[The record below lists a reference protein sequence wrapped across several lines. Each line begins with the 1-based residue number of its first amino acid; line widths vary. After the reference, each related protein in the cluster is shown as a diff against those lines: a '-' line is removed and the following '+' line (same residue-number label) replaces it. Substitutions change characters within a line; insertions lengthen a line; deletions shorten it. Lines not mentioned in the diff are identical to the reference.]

1 MKLPFAVTDYQSSAH
16 SRKQVSAFVLLGA
29 FFAAVF
35 PATSQTIQVSKENR
49 TIAITTS
56 DSAQAPA
63 DVAVVTVG
71 FTSYGSDQDSTYTD
85 ASRISNAII
94 KALND
99 AGVKPDSIESAAQSL
114 SGIDDSDKPRYA
126 KGIRFQFSQSWRVT
140 VPATDAANILHIAIT
155 AGANDSGNIQW
166 KLASEDTLEAEAAQ
180 KALAHAQQIAARMA
194 KGLNAKLGPLVY
206 ASNQT
211 PPRTIFDRAML
222 YTNSASV
229 AAQKINLKPLALSPE
244 KIEKS
249 ATVYAVFAI
258 E

>member
-1 MKLPFAVTDYQSSAH
+1 MKLLNLSAI
-16 SRKQVSAFVLLGA
+16 VLSTAL
-29 FFAAVF
+29 AAT
-35 PATSQTIQVSKENR
+35 ATAQTIQVNKDNR

-56 DSAQAPA
+56 DEAEAVA
-63 DVAVVTVG
+63 DIAVVTVG
-71 FTSYGSDQDSTYTD
+71 FNSFGTDQDQTYAD

-94 KALND
+94 KALRD
-99 AGVKPDSIESAAQSL
+99 AGIKADSIESGSQNL
-114 SGIDDSDKPRYA
+114 SAIDDNDKPRYA
-126 KGIRFQFSQSWRVT
+126 KGIRFQFSQSWHVT
-140 VPATDAANILHIAIT
+140 VAAKDAADTLHVAIT
-155 AGANDSGNIQW
+155 AGANDSGGIQW
-166 KLASEDTLEAEAAQ
+166 KLANDDALEAEAAQ

-211 PPRTIFDRAML
+211 PPRTLFGGMML
-222 YTNSASV
+222 NTESASV
-229 AAQKINLKPLALSPE
+229 SASRINLKPIAISPD

>member
-1 MKLPFAVTDYQSSAH
+1 MSPRKILHLPAFALAAAILTTATP
-16 SRKQVSAFVLLGA
+16 AF
-29 FFAAVF
+29 
-35 PATSQTIQVSKENR
+35 SQTPTIQVNRDNR

-56 DSAQAPA
+56 DQAEASA

-71 FTSYGSDQDSTYTD
+71 FTAYGADQDSTYAD
-85 ASRISNAII
+85 GSRISNAIM
-94 KALND
+94 KSLTDN
-99 AGVKPDSIESAAQSL
+99 GVKADSIESASQNLNA
-114 SGIDDSDKPRYA
+114 IEDSDKPRYA
-126 KGIRFQFSQSWRVT
+126 KGLRFAFSQSWRVT
-140 VPATDAANILHIAIT
+140 VAAKDAATILHFAIT
-155 AGANDSGNIQW
+155 SGANDSGGIQW
-166 KLASEDTLEAEAAQ
+166 KLANDDALEAEAAQ

-211 PPRTIFDRAML
+211 PPRTFFPGVLNTENASL
-222 YTNSASV
+222 SSAR
-229 AAQKINLKPLALSPE
+229 INLKPLAISPE

>member
-1 MKLPFAVTDYQSSAH
+1 MKHLNLSAIIL
-16 SRKQVSAFVLLGA
+16 STAL
-29 FFAAVF
+29 AAT
-35 PATSQTIQVSKENR
+35 AAAQTIQVNKDNR

-56 DSAQAPA
+56 DQAEAVA
-63 DVAVVTVG
+63 DIAVVTVG
-71 FTSYGSDQDSTYTD
+71 FTSFGADQDQTYAD

-94 KALND
+94 KALRD
-99 AGVKPDSIESAAQSL
+99 AGIKADSIESASQNL
-114 SGIDDSDKPRYA
+114 SAIDDNDKPRYA
-126 KGIRFQFSQSWRVT
+126 KGIRFQFSQSWHVT
-140 VPATDAANILHIAIT
+140 VAAKDAADTLHVAIT
-155 AGANDSGNIQW
+155 AGANDSGGIEW
-166 KLASEDTLEAEAAQ
+166 KLANDDALEAEAAQ

-211 PPRTIFDRAML
+211 PPRTIFGGMML
-222 YTNSASV
+222 NTESASV
-229 AAQKINLKPLALSPE
+229 SASRINLKPIAISPD

>member
-1 MKLPFAVTDYQSSAH
+1 MKVLNLSIVAIAAAIFTGVASA
-16 SRKQVSAFVLLGA
+16 
-29 FFAAVF
+29 
-35 PATSQTIQVSKENR
+35 QTIQVNKENR

-56 DSAQAPA
+56 DQADAPA

-71 FTSYGSDQDSTYTD
+71 FTTYGTDQDSTYAD
-85 ASRISNAII
+85 SSRTSNSIM
-94 KALND
+94 KSLND
-99 AGVKPDSIESAAQSL
+99 NGVKADSIESASQNLNA
-114 SGIDDSDKPRYA
+114 IEDSDKPRYA
-126 KGIRFQFSQSWRVT
+126 KGLRFTFSQSWRVT
-140 VPATDAANILHIAIT
+140 VAAKDAATVLHLAIT
-155 AGANDSGNIQW
+155 AGANDSGGIQW
-166 KLASEDTLEAEAAQ
+166 KLANDDALEAEAAQ

-211 PPRTIFDRAML
+211 PPRTFFPGVL
-222 YTNSASV
+222 NTESASLSS
-229 AAQKINLKPLALSPE
+229 ARINLKPLAISPE